1 MRNFML
7 ALGAMS
13 LAVPAVMVM
22 PPMVGKAEAQSHN
35 KKKHKRYQYREWRG
49 RDGRTYCRRSNG
61 TTGLVVGAAAG
72 ALAGR
77 AIDSHGERTTGT
89 VLGAVAGGLVGRD
102 IDRKRRCR

>member
-1 MRNFML
+1 MRKFVL

-13 LAVPAVMVM
+13 LAVPAAIVL
-22 PPMVGKAEAQSHN
+22 PTGTAEAQSRH
-35 KKKHKRYQYREWRG
+35 HQRHASYREWRG

-89 VLGAVAGGLVGRD
+89 VLGALAGGLLGRD
-102 IDRKRRCR
+102 VDRNSKRRCR